1 MDSKRLVTFAVI
13 AFAILF
19 GWQKLFPAP
28 KPVQTQHAVQQQQAV
43 AAKAEAAL
51 TAAVPITVT
60 TDTVKAVIDE
70 KSGDLRR
77 VMRTRISSCLTTA
90 KTTLMSR
97 KPNCWMRRATM
108 S

>member
-51 TAAVPITVT
+51 TAAVRLP
-60 TDTVKAVIDE
+60 
-70 KSGDLRR
+70 
-77 VMRTRISSCLTTA
+77 
-90 KTTLMSR
+90 
-97 KPNCWMRRATM
+97 
-108 S
+108 